1 MIKARLVGQT
11 RFPKPLVWTV
21 VFICILPYLLHQLGV
36 DFSTHQELFDLSA
49 ASEWEPHELHD
60 AMHSVLS
67 GSFVHTL
74 LEWSAVCTAVFTV
87 CLAFTNYSITKDP
100 IVPIIGLSLFFAGVM
115 DTFNTVAAEHL
126 IDAVADN
133 RNLIPFT
140 WTLCRLFNALIL
152 ILGTSLFSRRSWVEK
167 NQTSSLGFVI
177 IVSLGFGLIAY
188 GIIHICATRELL
200 PETTFPNFIIPRPWD
215 ILPLLLFIAAGIF
228 IYPSFHQ
235 RYPSLFSYSLIV
247 STIPDTVAQLHMAFG
262 SQALFDSHF
271 HIAHFLK
278 IIAYLIPL
286 VGLILDYQRTYCTLE
301 HVNKR
306 LVLEIA
312 KQQETEEKLQRSVKE
327 LSDFK
332 YALDQG
338 SILAITDQKGVIT
351 YVNDRFCHISKYSR
365 EELIG
370 QSHLLINS
378 NYHPKE
384 FFRNLWSIIASGQV
398 WQGEI
403 KNQAKDGTYYW
414 VDTTIVP
421 FLDDRDKPYQYLAIR
436 TDISD
441 RKQAEE
447 DLKQAKEAAVRAAA
461 QSAVANR
468 AKSEFLANISHEL
481 RTPLNGILGYTQILK
496 RSKSL
501 SDQSLKGIDIIHQ
514 CGNHLL
520 TLINDILDLSKIEA
534 GKMELYRTD
543 FHFPS
548 FLQNL
553 IDICEIR
560 VQNKDILFTYQPLSE
575 LPTGIHA
582 DEKRLRQVLINLLG
596 NGIKFTD
603 TGDVKFTVSV
613 LKSREKEN
621 GHMTNSQELLTTI
634 RFKIEDTGIGMSPEQ
649 IERIFLPFEQVGNP
663 LNKAQG
669 TGLGLAITQKLVQM
683 MGSKLEVSSQL
694 GIGTVFW
701 FDLQLKETTAASKPM
716 TPQRGIIGFKGQPP
730 TILVVDDKQENRW
743 VIVNLLA
750 PLGFELVEASSG
762 QEGLEEATA
771 FPPDLIITDLLMPQM
786 DGFEMIR
793 QLRQSPQLHSKVV
806 IASSASVFD
815 TDKEKSSEAGADD
828 FLPKPVEAE
837 KLLEM
842 LQVHLK
848 LEWIYQAR
856 QEGGSRK
863 KKNISSQT
871 LEIVTP
877 PVEKLSQL
885 YDLARAGLINDLL
898 KQIDNLEKSD
908 PNTSDFVQHIRE
920 LAQNFQLKKIRNFI
934 KDYIQ

>member
-1 MIKARLVGQT
+1 M
-11 RFPKPLVWTV
+11 VWTV
-21 VFICILPYLLHQLGV
+21 IIVCILPYLLHQLGI
-36 DFSTHQELFDLSA
+36 DFSTHQEPFDLSA
-49 ASEWEPHELHD
+49 ASEWEPHELND
-60 AMHSVLS
+60 AMYSVLS
-67 GSFVHTL
+67 GSFVYTL
-74 LEWSAVCTAVFTV
+74 LEWSAVCTAFFTV

-100 IVPIIGLSLFFAGVM
+100 IVPIIGVSLFFAGVI
-115 DTFNTVAAEHL
+115 DAFHTLAVDRL
-126 IDAVADN
+126 IDVVADN
-133 RNLIPFT
+133 QNLIPFT
-140 WTLCRLFNALIL
+140 WALCRLFNALIL
-152 ILGTSLFSRRSWVEK
+152 ILGTSLCLRRSWLEK
-167 NQTSSLGFVI
+167 NQTRSLGFVI

-188 GIIHICATRELL
+188 GIIHLCATSELL
-200 PETTFPNFIIPRPWD
+200 PETTFPNSIITRPWD
-215 ILPLLLFIAAGIF
+215 ILPLILFIAAGIF
-228 IYPSFHQ
+228 IYPNFHK
-235 RYPSLFSYSLIV
+235 RYPSLLSYSLIV
-247 STIPDTVAQLHMAFG
+247 STIPDTVVQLHMAFG

-271 HIAHFLK
+271 QIAHFLK

-286 VGLILDYQRTYCTLE
+286 VGLILDYQRTYSRLKQ
-301 HVNKR
+301 VNKR
-306 LVLEIA
+306 LILESE
-312 KQQETEEKLQRSVKE
+312 KQQQSEVKLQKIIKD
-327 LSDFK
+327 LSDYK
-332 YALDQG
+332 YALEQV
-338 SILAITDQKGVIT
+338 SILAITDKKGIIT
-351 YVNDRFCHISKYSR
+351 DVNNRFCQLSQYSR

-370 QSHLLINS
+370 KTHILINS
-378 NYHPKE
+378 NYHSKE
-384 FFRNLWSIIASGQV
+384 FFRKLWSIIVNGQV
-398 WQGEI
+398 WRGEI

-421 FLDDRDKPYQYLAIR
+421 FLDDRHKPYQYLAIR

-447 DLKQAKEAAVRAAA
+447 DLKQAKEAAIRAAA

-501 SDQSLKGIDIIHQ
+501 TPESLKGIDIIHQ
-514 CGNHLL
+514 CGTHLL

-553 IDICEIR
+553 IDICKIR
-560 VQNKDILFTYQPLSE
+560 VQNKDILFNYQPLSA
-575 LPTGIHA
+575 LPNGIHA

-603 TGDVKFTVSV
+603 TGEVKFTVSV
-613 LKSREKEN
+613 LKSTDNEN
-621 GHMTNSQELLTTI
+621 GHITNSQEALTTI

-649 IERIFLPFEQVGNP
+649 MERIFLPFEQVGNP

-701 FDLQLKETTAASKPM
+701 FDLHLKETTAVSKPI
-716 TPQRGIIGFKGQPP
+716 TPNTGIIGFKGQPP

-750 PLGFELVEASSG
+750 PLGFELMEASNG
-762 QEGLEEATA
+762 QEALEEATA

-806 IASSASVFD
+806 LASSASVFD
-815 TDKEKSSEAGADD
+815 TDKEKSTQAGADD

-848 LEWIYQAR
+848 LEWIYQAK

-863 KKNISSQT
+863 KKNISSQII
-871 LEIVTP
+871 EMVPP
-877 PVEKLSQL
+877 PVEKISQL
-885 YDLARAGLINDLL
+885 YDLARSGLINDLL
-898 KQIDNLEKSD
+898 KEIDNLEKSD
-908 PNTSDFVQHIRE
+908 PNTSDFVQNIRE
-920 LAQNFQLKKIRNFI
+920 LAQKFQLKKIRSFLNE
-934 KDYIQ
+934 YIQ

>member
-1 MIKARLVGQT
+1 MINARLVGNT
-11 RFPKPLVWTV
+11 RFPKPMVWTV
-21 VFICILPYLLHQLGV
+21 ISICILPYLLHQLGV

-49 ASEWEPHELHD
+49 ASEWEPHELND
-60 AMHSVLS
+60 AIYSVLS
-67 GSFVHTL
+67 GSFVYTL
-74 LEWSAVCTAVFTV
+74 LEWSAVCTAFFTV
-87 CLAFTNYSITKDP
+87 CLAFAKYSITKDP
-100 IVPIIGLSLFFAGVM
+100 IVPIMGVSLFFAGVM
-115 DTFNTVAAEHL
+115 DAFHTLAVDRL
-126 IDAVADN
+126 IDVVADN
-133 RNLIPFT
+133 QNLIPFT
-140 WTLCRLFNALIL
+140 WALCRLFNALIL
-152 ILGTSLFSRRSWVEK
+152 IVGTSLCSRRSWVEK
-167 NQTSSLGFVI
+167 NQTRSLGFVI

-188 GIIHICATRELL
+188 GIIHICATSEIL
-200 PETTFPNFIIPRPWD
+200 PETTFPNSIITRPWD

-235 RYPSLFSYSLIV
+235 RYPSLLSYSLIV
-247 STIPDTVAQLHMAFG
+247 STIPDTVVQLHMAFG

-271 HIAHFLK
+271 QIAHFLK

-286 VGLILDYQRTYCTLE
+286 VGLILDYQRTYSRLE
-301 HVNKR
+301 QVNKR
-306 LVLEIA
+306 LIVEID
-312 KQQETEEKLQRSVKE
+312 KQQQSEVNLQKIIKE
-327 LSDFK
+327 LSDYK
-332 YALDQG
+332 YALEQV
-338 SILAITDQKGVIT
+338 SILAITDKKGVIT
-351 YVNDRFCHISKYSR
+351 DVNNRFCQLSQYSR

-370 QSHLLINS
+370 KTHILINS

-384 FFRNLWSIIASGQV
+384 FFRNLWSIIVNGQV
-398 WQGEI
+398 WRGEI

-421 FLDDRDKPYQYLAIR
+421 FLDDRNKPYQYLAIR
-436 TDISD
+436 TDISG

-447 DLKQAKEAAVRAAA
+447 DLKQAKEAAIRAAA

-496 RSKSL
+496 RCKSL
-501 SDQSLKGIDIIHQ
+501 TPESLKGIDIIHQ
-514 CGNHLL
+514 CGSHLL

-534 GKMELYRTD
+534 GKMELYRTY

-553 IDICEIR
+553 IDICKIR
-560 VQNKDILFTYQPLSE
+560 VQNKDILFNYQPLSA
-575 LPTGIHA
+575 LPNGIHA

-603 TGDVKFTVSV
+603 TGEVKFTVSV
-613 LKSREKEN
+613 LKPTENEN
-621 GHMTNSQELLTTI
+621 GHITHNQELLTTI
-634 RFKIEDTGIGMSPEQ
+634 RFQIEDTGIGMSPEQ

-701 FDLQLKETTAASKPM
+701 FDLHLKETTAVSKPM
-716 TPQRGIIGFKGQPP
+716 TPNTGIIGFKGQPP

-750 PLGFELVEASSG
+750 PLGFELMEASNG
-762 QEGLEEATA
+762 QEALEEATA

-815 TDKEKSSEAGADD
+815 TDKEKSSDAGADN

-848 LEWIYQAR
+848 LEWIYQAK
-856 QEGGSRK
+856 QKGGSRK
-863 KKNISSQT
+863 KKNISSQII
-871 LEIVTP
+871 EMVPP

-898 KQIDNLEKSD
+898 KEIDNLEKSE
-908 PNTSDFVQHIRE
+908 PNTSDFAQHIRE
-920 LAQNFQLKKIRNFI
+920 LAQNFQLTKIRSFL
-934 KDYIQ
+934 KDYIH